1 MAFVRKPPFYLKKNV
16 SVEMV
21 KAGLASIYVAK
32 GAQYSG
38 ILDKLQKHEKR
49 AK

>member
-1 MAFVRKPPFYLKKNV
+1 MAYVRKPPFFFKKNV
-16 SVEMV
+16 SAEML
-21 KAGLASIYVAK
+21 KAGFASIYVAK

-38 ILDKLQKHEKR
+38 LLDQFKKYEER

>member
-1 MAFVRKPPFYLKKNV
+1 MAYVRKPPFFLKKNV
-16 SVEMV
+16 SEEMV

-38 ILDKLQKHEKR
+38 LLERFQKYE
-49 AK
+49 AKAK